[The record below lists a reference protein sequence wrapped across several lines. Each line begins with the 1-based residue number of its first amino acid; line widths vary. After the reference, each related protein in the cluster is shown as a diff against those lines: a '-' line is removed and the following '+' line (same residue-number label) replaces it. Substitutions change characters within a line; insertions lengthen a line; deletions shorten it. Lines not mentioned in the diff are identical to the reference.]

1 MEKILDHYGNEIR
14 IGDYVVSTFSSGKY
28 WSGFTYVHKVLGFEY
43 DERTEEYQVVVDCS
57 YPLDKRGTTTEFEA
71 DRCLVTTL
79 HNYIQSQ
86 KSILRRIR
94 DERIHPDENDN
105 YTPPTTRELH
115 GIYGT
120 ADWQRPHIPMRYYD
134 KKLGYWVKNH
144 PQTRKRKA
152 RKTNRFVMVE
162 PSSETKFYSWFDDF
176 EHKNYKFTEVDK

>member
-1 MEKILDHYGNEIR
+1 MEKILDLYGNEIH

-43 DERTEEYQVVVDCS
+43 DERTEEYQIVVDCN

-94 DERIHPDENDN
+94 DERIHPDENYN

-120 ADWQRPHIPMRYYD
+120 ADWQRPHISMRYYD
-134 KKLGYWVKNH
+134 KKSGNWVENH

-162 PSSETKFYSWFDDF
+162 PSSETKFYSWSNDF
-176 EHKNYKFTEVDK
+176 NYKNYKLPEVDK